1 VGECNA
7 GGGRIKSGLR
17 TAKIDRVPAEAP
29 IEPVNGLVESGARG
43 FQIGQ
48 VPGDIIRGGEMAE
61 GDAHPQRRRR
71 IRWIPLPKQRG

>member
-1 VGECNA
+1 VGKGNA

-17 TAKIDRVPAEAP
+17 TAKIDRVLSEAL

-48 VPGDIIRGGEMAE
+48 VPGDIVRGGEVAE
-61 GDAHPQRRRR
+61 GDAHA
-71 IRWIPLPKQRG
+71 RGSICDRQVSLLTSSF